1 MKISQEVRDLD
12 ESQVAAI
19 NAQAEQGMMEKSAEF
34 KETGAEIYHKV

>member
-12 ESQVAAI
+12 E
-19 NAQAEQGMMEKSAEF
+19 AQIASMQSAAEQGMKEKSQEF